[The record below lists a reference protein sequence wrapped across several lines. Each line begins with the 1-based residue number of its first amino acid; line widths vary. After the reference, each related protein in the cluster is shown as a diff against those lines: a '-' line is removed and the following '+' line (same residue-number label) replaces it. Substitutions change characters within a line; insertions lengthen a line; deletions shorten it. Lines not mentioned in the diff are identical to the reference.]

1 MPRMIPLLSEEQ
13 IRSFPSRA
21 EARFYQACQVQ
32 LPDDYVVIYSA
43 EWLYRDTNGRL
54 IEGEADFTI
63 ISPSLGLLVVEVKG
77 GGINFD
83 HTTGG
88 WTSIDR
94 SGVSHS
100 IKDPFK
106 QASRERHALIDQIRG
121 HVNWKQSIGTKF
133 TVGHAVFLPDIS
145 DPNPFVAMNRP
156 LEIIGVNGDLANI
169 VHWTKRASNFSTH
182 SDDVPLGPKLVRVI
196 ENILCSSINVGP
208 VMRAAMDD
216 IEGQRVKLTA
226 NQSKIFRII
235 GGRRRVIISGGAGT
249 GKTVLA
255 AERAKSLTDDG
266 LDVLLLC
273 YNRPLADALANSLR
287 TYQRIKV
294 RSFHQLCDER
304 VRQSASAGTDIW
316 ADAVEA
322 YPGENE
328 FDVQMPYALALS
340 GDILEEK
347 FDAILV
353 DEAQDFSD
361 EYWFGIESLLRKQ
374 EEGHLYIFLDENQTL
389 YSRKGELPI
398 QDEPFYLTNNCRNTS
413 QIHKVGYRFY
423 KGATIDLP
431 ELSGTDV
438 IWHSK
443 EKAETQADAISER
456 VNHLIHVEHLKPE
469 DLVVLV
475 AKKPKEHLYILL
487 EQRRE
492 NAGVDWSFEVHGK
505 KNCVLVDTVARFKGL
520 EAQAVILWVG
530 DELANENRWETAYV
544 GATRAKSALS
554 IVGSQK
560 ALADL
565 KRELQ

>member
-1 MPRMIPLLSEEQ
+1 MPRMIPMLSDEQ

-21 EARFYQACQVQ
+21 EARFYQACQAQ
-32 LPDDYVVIYSA
+32 LPDDYIVIYSA
-43 EWLYRDTNGRL
+43 DWLYRDAQGRL

-63 ISPSLGLLVVEVKG
+63 ISPNLGLLVVEVKG

-83 HTTGG
+83 HTKGV

-94 SGVSHS
+94 NGVSHS

-106 QASRERHALIDQIRG
+106 QASRERYALIDQIRG
-121 HVNWKQSIGTKF
+121 HVNWQQSIGMKF

-145 DPNPFVAMNRP
+145 DPTPFVAMNRP
-156 LEIIGVNGDLANI
+156 LEIIGVNADLTNI
-169 VHWTKRASNFSTH
+169 FQWTQRVWKFSKH
-182 SDDVPLGPKLVRVI
+182 ADDMELGAKLVRVI

-216 IEGQRVKLTA
+216 IEGLRIKLTA
-226 NQSKIFRII
+226 NQSKMFRII

-255 AERAKSLTDDG
+255 AERAKSLSLEG

-287 TYQRIKV
+287 AYQRIRV

-304 VRQSASAGTDIW
+304 IRQSANAGADIW
-316 ADAVEA
+316 EDAVDA
-322 YPGENE
+322 YPDENE

-340 GDILEEK
+340 ADILEEK

-361 EYWFGIESLLRKQ
+361 EYWFGIESLLHKP
-374 EEGHLYIFLDENQTL
+374 EEGHFYIFLDENQTL

-398 QDEPFYLTNNCRNTS
+398 PDEPFYLTNNCRNTS
-413 QIHKVGYRFY
+413 QIHEVGYRFY
-423 KGATIDLP
+423 KGVTIDLP

-443 EKAETQADAISER
+443 EKAEAQADAIVER
-456 VNHLIHVEHLKPE
+456 VKHLIHVEELKPE
-469 DLVVLV
+469 DVVVLV
-475 AKKPKEHLYILL
+475 AKIPKEHLYGLL
-487 EQRRE
+487 DQRRST
-492 NAGVDWSFEVHGK
+492 AGVDWSFEVHGK
-505 KNCVLVDTVARFKGL
+505 EKCVLVDTVARFKGL

-560 ALADL
+560 ILIDL
-565 KRELQ
+565 KSEMQ